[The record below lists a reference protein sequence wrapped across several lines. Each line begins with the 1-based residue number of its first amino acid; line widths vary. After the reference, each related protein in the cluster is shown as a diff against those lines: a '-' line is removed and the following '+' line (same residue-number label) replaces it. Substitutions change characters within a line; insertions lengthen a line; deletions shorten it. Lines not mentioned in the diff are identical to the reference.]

1 MLSFLKQKLSSDIT
15 EGLGVTVAE
24 SVTEDWSQDIETA
37 VTDLKFDIYDLIKTI
52 KDPEKP
58 QVRWNLRLLALAYFA
73 FKTVPN
79 LKESLSSLLVL

>member
-1 MLSFLKQKLSSDIT
+1 MLSFLKQKLSGDIT
-15 EGLGVTVAE
+15 EGLEVVVAE

-58 QVRWNLRLLALAYFA
+58 QVRCNLRWSF
-73 FKTVPN
+73 
-79 LKESLSSLLVL
+79 